1 MDTLIK
7 YVFLFFQVE
16 TLMRDMDSIYIK
28 SLQAVQKVMIND
40 KHCFELYPF
49 IVAVCENSINVR
61 HVRSF
66 SVVVD
71 VHYTTLTIQIFRH
84 FEQFSTLVTS

>member
-1 MDTLIK
+1 
-7 YVFLFFQVE
+7 
-16 TLMRDMDSIYIK
+16 MRDMDNIFIK

-49 IVAVCENSINVR
+49 IIAVCENSINVKR
-61 HVRSF
+61 VRSF

-71 VHYTTLTIQIFRH
+71 FHYTTLTITESPF
-84 FEQFSTLVTS
+84 

>member
-1 MDTLIK
+1 MDNI
-7 YVFLFFQVE
+7 F
-16 TLMRDMDSIYIK
+16 IK

-49 IVAVCENSINVR
+49 IVAVCENVFNVR
-61 HVRSF
+61 HIRSF

-71 VHYTTLTIQIFRH
+71 FHYTTLTIQMSRH
-84 FEQFSTLVTS
+84 FEFPISSDVMRSTFSLLCHFYF

>member
-1 MDTLIK
+1 
-7 YVFLFFQVE
+7 
-16 TLMRDMDSIYIK
+16 MRDMDNIFIK

-49 IVAVCENSINVR
+49 IVADCENVINVK

-66 SVVVD
+66 SMVVD
-71 VHYTTLTIQIFRH
+71 FHYTTLIIQMSRH
-84 FEQFSTLVTS
+84 FEFSFSGYVMRSTFSLLCHFYF